1 MAKKYTKKRRGG
13 NISNL
18 QSDFNELEMIVEKI
32 NNDVKE
38 LKKQITNVDSTNVDS
53 TNVEG
58 DDSVVEKSEN
68 NNDKPEIVEENDK
81 NDETNEIEEKQSSD
95 EKTLEEKKTDIKE
108 MIKNAN
114 NMLYVEG
121 NCNLK
126 MNKKPCNNGKD
137 TLDGFERAVN
147 KSDFNDDKADALKSN
162 VANYINRITN
172 ELNIRG
178 GRKTKKVRKNRKRL
192 TKRR

>member
-38 LKKQITNVDSTNVDS
+38 LKKQITNVDSTNV
-53 TNVEG
+53 EG

-68 NNDKPEIVEENDK
+68 NNDKPEIVKENE
-81 NDETNEIEEKQSSD
+81 ETNEIEEKQISD
-95 EKTLEEKKTDIKE
+95 KKTLEEKKTDIKE
-108 MIKNAN
+108 MIKKAN

-126 MNKKPCNNGKD
+126 MNKKPCNTGKD

-147 KSDFNDDKADALKSN
+147 KPDFNDDKADALKSN

-172 ELNIRG
+172 ELNIKG
-178 GRKTKKVRKNRKRL
+178 GRKTKKIRKNRKRL

>member
-1 MAKKYTKKRRGG
+1 M
-13 NISNL
+13 SNL

-38 LKKQITNVDSTNVDS
+38 LKKQITNVDSTNL
-53 TNVEG
+53 EG
-58 DDSVVEKSEN
+58 DDSVEEKSEN
-68 NNDKPEIVEENDK
+68 NNDNPEIVEEND
-81 NDETNEIEEKQSSD
+81 EIEETKEKQSSD

-108 MIKNAN
+108 MIEKAN
-114 NMLYVEG
+114 KMLYVDG

-126 MNKKPCNNGKD
+126 MSKKPCNTGKD

-147 KSDFNDDKADALKSN
+147 KSDFNDDKADSLKSN
-162 VANYINRITN
+162 VENYINRIKN
-172 ELNIRG
+172 ELNIKG
-178 GRKTKKVRKNRKRL
+178 GRKTKKIRKNRKRL